1 MLELHH
7 LLDHLNQLSLYFNYF
22 SFVSICDTAAQ
33 IDADA
38 LHTLSREDLRDL
50 FPGPEH
56 FLRRKSIWKV
66 VHPVV

>member
-1 MLELHH
+1 MLELYN
-7 LLDHLNQLSLYFNYF
+7 LLDHLNQLSLFFNHF

-38 LHTLSREDLRDL
+38 LHTLSREDLQDL
-50 FPGPEH
+50 FPGPGH

-66 VHPVV
+66 VRPAV